1 MLLSYVFVMLISVL
15 LPPHKELP
23 LALVC
28 FLGFVLNF
36 KEFILT

>member
-1 MLLSYVFVMLISVL
+1 MLLSYVFIMLISVL

-23 LALVC
+23 LEFVC
-28 FLGFVLNF
+28 FFDFVLSF